1 MDNYK
6 KMMDTEHREEVEAL
20 TKEWTNEQKVII
32 LICFCYNYFF
42 YFILIFLFYFIY
54 LQQNA
59 HLETVECKNKEV
71 ILF

>member
-20 TKEWTNEQKVII
+20 TKEWNNEQKVII
-32 LICFCYNYFF
+32 LICLCFKYFF
-42 YFILIFLFYFIY
+42 IFLFYFIY

-59 HLETVECKNKEV
+59 HLGTVECKNKEV
-71 ILF
+71 IFFFI